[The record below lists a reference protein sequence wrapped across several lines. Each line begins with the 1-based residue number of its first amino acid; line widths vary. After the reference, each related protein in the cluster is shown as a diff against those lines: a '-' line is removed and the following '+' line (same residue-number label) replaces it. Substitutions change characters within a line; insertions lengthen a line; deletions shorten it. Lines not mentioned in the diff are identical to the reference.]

1 MNMMGLNKLPE
12 KTIERLSQYRRV
24 LIACLS
30 DGKQH
35 IFSHELA
42 ILLHIKPVQVRRDI
56 MLIAHTGTL
65 RKGYDIK
72 ELIDL
77 IGRILDTPEPQK
89 VIVVGMGNL
98 GRAIT
103 SYFNGKR
110 SKLSIVAAFDVD
122 ENKINRVVSGVRCF
136 HLNEMCEFIK
146 KENVKIGLITVP
158 PEYAA
163 KVAEDMVL
171 SGIKGILNYTSTALN
186 VSKNVYLEEYDM
198 ITSLEKVA
206 FFAKGY

>member
-1 MNMMGLNKLPE
+1 MMGLNKLPE

>member
-1 MNMMGLNKLPE
+1 MKNLPE
-12 KTIERLSQYRRV
+12 KTVERLSQYRRV
-24 LIACLS
+24 LITCMNE
-30 DGKQH
+30 GKQH

-42 ILLHIKPVQVRRDI
+42 VLLHIKPVQVRRDI

-77 IGRILDTPEPQK
+77 IGRLLDSPETQN
-89 VIVVGMGNL
+89 VIVIGMGNL

-110 SKLSIVAAFDVD
+110 SKLAIVATFDID
-122 ENKINRVVSGVRCF
+122 ENKINRVVSGVHCY
-136 HLNEMCEFIK
+136 HLSEMADYIK
-146 KENVKIGLITVP
+146 REKVRIGIISVP

-163 KVAEDMVL
+163 KVAEDLVL
-171 SGIKGILNYTSTALN
+171 AGIKGILNYTSTSLN
-186 VSKNVYLEEYDM
+186 VSNHVYLEEYDM

-206 FFAKGY
+206 FFAKA